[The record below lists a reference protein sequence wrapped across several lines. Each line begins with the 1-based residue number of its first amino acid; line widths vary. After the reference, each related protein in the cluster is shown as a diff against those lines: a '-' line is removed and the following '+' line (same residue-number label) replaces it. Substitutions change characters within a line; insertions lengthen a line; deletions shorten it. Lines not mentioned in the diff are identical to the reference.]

1 MNDFELHTFVKGWLK
16 NIRFNKYCFPSL
28 TDRKA
33 NKKKTTIKIPLELS
47 AKIVLD
53 NNIISAS
60 IFVVITLIGACQ
72 FAGKF
77 TKLFRNIDASYLHL
91 RTIRLSVNS
100 VSTGF
105 PTFRVCHTCFIGLGY
120 INLILR

>member
-1 MNDFELHTFVKGWLK
+1 MNDFELHTFGKGWLK

-33 NKKKTTIKIPLELS
+33 NKKKTTIKIPVELS

-60 IFVVITLIGACQ
+60 IFVVITPIVNLQASSQNYSGTLMHPIYILGPYVLVLTQ
-72 FAGKF
+72 FQEAF
-77 TKLFRNIDASYLHL
+77 LHL
-91 RTIRLSVNS
+91 ESAIPAL
-100 VSTGF
+100 
-105 PTFRVCHTCFIGLGY
+105 
-120 INLILR
+120 

>member
-1 MNDFELHTFVKGWLK
+1 MNVFESHTFGKGWLK

-33 NKKKTTIKIPLELS
+33 KKKPTKIPLELS

-60 IFVVITLIGACQ
+60 IFVVITPIGACQ

-77 TKLFRNIDASYLHL
+77 TKLFRNFDASYLHL
-91 RTIRLSVNS
+91 RTIRTS
-100 VSTGF
+100 
-105 PTFRVCHTCFIGLGY
+105 
-120 INLILR
+120 